1 MVCLVALWLLLA
13 VVFLMLCGCTAKKV
27 VTEREVIHDT
37 LIVSKTDT
45 VRVNVLNLRH
55 DTVRVESERVVTLL
69 QPSDKSLPAETI
81 RIESNN
87 WRFEREIV
95 KDSASKVVAR
105 VDSILK
111 ALDKQKQQ
119 SQKNTQ
125 PMSWKGFFVFL
136 IVIGGLCIWVLVKTK
151 IKV

>member
-27 VTEREVIHDT
+27 VMEREVIHDT